1 MSARA
6 DAANAADSMPAPE
19 ANTPP
24 PVSLRGHHLI
34 CLQFYRGEGYSA
46 PFVENLDGVLA
57 RLADE
62 PALVIAGAD
71 AVCSA
76 CPELGADGVCAGETE
91 ISRID
96 ALAFSLLGV
105 EAGKRI
111 RLAEA
116 RERLVGDA
124 VALGRWRS
132 EVCDGCAWEDV
143 CERGWG
149 RLLGDAEREAR
160 S

>member
-1 MSARA
+1 MCDKNVS
-6 DAANAADSMPAPE
+6 
-19 ANTPP
+19 P
-24 PVSLRGHHLI
+24 PVELRGHHLI

-46 PFVENLDGVLA
+46 SFVDNLDGVLA

-62 PALVIAGAD
+62 PALVTARAD

-76 CPELGADGVCAGETE
+76 CPELGADGVCAGDVE

-96 ALAFSLLGV
+96 ALASSLLDVQPGQ
-105 EAGKRI
+105 RI
-111 RLAEA
+111 TLAEA

-124 VALGRWRS
+124 VATGRWRS
-132 EVCDGCAWEDV
+132 EVCDGCVWENV
-143 CERGWG
+143 CEPGWG

-160 S
+160 R